1 MPPSPTAKTIVAL
14 VQDAN
19 DTSLTDA
26 EGTMEGLD
34 LRPTALKPPPSVRS
48 VLAN

>member
-1 MPPSPTAKTIVAL
+1 MPPSPMPKTVAAL
-14 VQDAN
+14 VQDTN
-19 DTSLTDA
+19 DISLTDA

-34 LRPTALKPPPSVRS
+34 LRPTALKPPASVRS